1 MVTRNIM
8 NPGRGRMAQPKAQ
21 VLNKS
26 VGGTDRGGFELA
38 IDKIEGVVYMKLW
51 GVWHLDVAH
60 EFHAGVTGAG
70 GQFKGREWGIIADS
84 SRFGA
89 QSQEVARLRGETMAA
104 ARSLGCG
111 KIASIGSSV
120 VHAMQFKRIS
130 EESHVGSG
138 VFADEKSALEWVHEQ
153 RRK

>member
-1 MVTRNIM
+1 MAARNII
-8 NPGRGRMAQPKAQ
+8 NPGRGRVVEPKAQ
-21 VLNKS
+21 ATNKS
-26 VGGTDRGGFELA
+26 VGGTDRGGFEIA
-38 IDKIEGVVYMKLW
+38 IDKIEAVVHMKLW
-51 GVWHLDVAH
+51 GVWQPDVAR
-60 EFHAGVTGAG
+60 EFHARVTDAG
-70 GQFKGREWGIIADS
+70 GQFKGRDWAIIADS
-84 SRFGA
+84 SRFGP

-138 VFADEKSALEWVHEQ
+138 VFGDEKAALGWIHEQ